1 MAPGIAGAG
10 ACAGRWPTPCA
21 SGRSQHGWRS
31 AGCRAPTPPAS
42 AGACKTV
49 PSGQRRATGASARGG
64 AAGGWTRAPYCGRTV
79 LRPGRVIPS
88 WAGAAQHFLSKI
100 CDRTIKR
107 VGPPGYP
114 GATASERA
122 TGKAG
127 GGEISNGRA
136 HAQRGETP
144 LRCTHSAPERTVTYS
159 TTKSGGIWFFRS
171 YLSRSSGF
179 LWTIPIRENL
189 SETFGRLVIETPWPP
204 CLDLRACQGSAA
216 GGIVELYGGWLAER
230 DGLVPETVHDA
241 PPLGHL
247 LPFFPAPLHVPCPHH
262 VGGKASLPPEGLQ
275 GFNPST
281 DEVQ

>member
-31 AGCRAPTPPAS
+31 AGCRAPTPPSS

-49 PSGQRRATGASARGG
+49 PRGQRRATGASARGG

-127 GGEISNGRA
+127 GELLNTGVARLPAASQRNVEINVTSPGPARPIRSNVTAEGRA
-136 HAQRGETP
+136 MNRRVE
-144 LRCTHSAPERTVTYS
+144 
-159 TTKSGGIWFFRS
+159 
-171 YLSRSSGF
+171 
-179 LWTIPIRENL
+179 IRWRVG
-189 SETFGRLVIETPWPP
+189 T
-204 CLDLRACQGSAA
+204 
-216 GGIVELYGGWLAER
+216 
-230 DGLVPETVHDA
+230 
-241 PPLGHL
+241 
-247 LPFFPAPLHVPCPHH
+247 CPG
-262 VGGKASLPPEGLQ
+262 VA
-275 GFNPST
+275 
-281 DEVQ
+281 

>member
-31 AGCRAPTPPAS
+31 AGCRAPTPPSS

-49 PSGQRRATGASARGG
+49 PSGHRRATGASARGG

-127 GGEISNGRA
+127 GESSQTGW
-136 HAQRGETP
+136 HTLRGVRHP
-144 LRCTHSAPERTVTYS
+144 
-159 TTKSGGIWFFRS
+159 
-171 YLSRSSGF
+171 
-179 LWTIPIRENL
+179 
-189 SETFGRLVIETPWPP
+189 
-204 CLDLRACQGSAA
+204 SAA
-216 GGIVELYGGWLAER
+216 RTALLR
-230 DGLVPETVHDA
+230 GLRRPNRTF
-241 PPLGHL
+241 LGENGQVQWEVGRR
-247 LPFFPAPLHVPCPHH
+247 PA
-262 VGGKASLPPEGLQ
+262 
-275 GFNPST
+275 
-281 DEVQ
+281 